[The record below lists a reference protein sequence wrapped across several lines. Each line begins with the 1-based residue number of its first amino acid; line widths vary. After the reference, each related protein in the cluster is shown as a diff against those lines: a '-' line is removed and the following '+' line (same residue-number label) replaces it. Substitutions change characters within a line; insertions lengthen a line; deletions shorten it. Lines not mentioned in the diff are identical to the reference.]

1 MLNEANLSS
10 EERIRRAVRAAKLE
24 MSPAYLDILRQVP
37 PAVKLANANSLFVMA
52 RDALYHQELRR
63 GHSAADA
70 MRIAAQR
77 MLNSN
82 FTLPDESSTENS
94 G

>member
-1 MLNEANLSS
+1 MLNEANVTS
-10 EERIRRAVRAAKLE
+10 EERIRRAVRAAKQE
-24 MSPAYLDILRQVP
+24 MSPAYLEVLRNMS

-52 RDALYHQELRR
+52 RDALYQQEIQR
-63 GHSAADA
+63 GCSPEEA

-77 MLNSN
+77 MLE
-82 FTLPDESSTENS
+82 LH

>member
-10 EERIRRAVRAAKLE
+10 EERIRRAVRAANLE
-24 MSPAYLDILRQVP
+24 MSPAYLEVLRNLSP
-37 PAVKLANANSLFVMA
+37 TVKFANANSLFVMA

-63 GHSAADA
+63 GCSPEEA

-77 MLNSN
+77 MLDRP
-82 FTLPDESSTENS
+82 TD
-94 G
+94 

>member
-1 MLNEANLSS
+1 MLKQTDLSS

-24 MSPAYLDILRQVP
+24 TSPAYIDVLKKISP
-37 PAVKLANANSLFVMA
+37 ETKLANANSLFVMA

-63 GHSAADA
+63 GHTPAEA
-70 MRIAAQR
+70 MQIAAQR
-77 MLNSN
+77 ML
-82 FTLPDESSTENS
+82 SSHA